1 MRSALLT
8 RLGGLPSDELFAIPA
23 TRTASVFVEGFNAR
37 NKLGRCLRARGL
49 NHDANPTQRRPRDPA
64 TTRSVLSED
73 SARSRNE
80 KGVANGKAARDE
92 HPTVHGVYQDRRL
105 FVSK

>member
-1 MRSALLT
+1 
-8 RLGGLPSDELFAIPA
+8 
-23 TRTASVFVEGFNAR
+23 
-37 NKLGRCLRARGL
+37 
-49 NHDANPTQRRPRDPA
+49 
-64 TTRSVLSED
+64 LSED